1 MASRSIE
8 CLRCGQCCGN
18 CPYLMRLENGK
29 TACLIYE
36 KRLGTVIGMGYHC
49 GLRSETEYD
58 FEGCPYNSGKPIH
71 KG

>member
-1 MASRSIE
+1 
-8 CLRCGQCCGN
+8 
-18 CPYLMRLENGK
+18 MRLENGK

-58 FEGCPYNSGKPIH
+58 FEGCPWNTNKPIF